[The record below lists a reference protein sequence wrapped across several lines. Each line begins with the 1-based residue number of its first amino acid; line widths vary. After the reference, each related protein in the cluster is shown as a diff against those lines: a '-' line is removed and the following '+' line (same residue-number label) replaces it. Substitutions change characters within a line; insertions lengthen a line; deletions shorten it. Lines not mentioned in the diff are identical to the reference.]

1 MRGWLKILGLL
12 AALLAVVLVGLASWD
27 NLSSRAPAADSQVKR
42 DVRIVR
48 DSYGVPHIYGRTD
61 ADVAYGLA
69 YAHAEDDFP
78 TLEEV
83 IAATRGRAAA
93 ITGKDG
99 ATLDFALALLDAR
112 RDAERG
118 YMTQLSPATRALV
131 EAYAAG
137 LNRYAEKHPGEMRL
151 RGLFPVTGRDVVTG
165 FALRSP
171 FFFGL
176 DRTLGALV
184 ENKLPP
190 RDSGPAEEKGSNAFA
205 LAPRKSSD
213 GVTRLISNSH
223 QPWTGGV
230 AWWEV
235 VVHSQAGWDFAGATF
250 PGAPFP
256 LLGHN
261 KVLGWTNTVNRPDLV
276 DTYKLVMSE
285 DGKSY
290 RYDGDWLPLETKRV
304 WLRVKFGPLTLPVP
318 RTIYRSK
325 HGPVIKNDLGYFAL
339 RYTGFGDVRQV
350 EQYYRLNKARDFA
363 EWRQIMAMQAVPAT
377 NFVYADAVGHIG
389 RFYNARFPVRAKGF
403 DWKGVLPGDT
413 SKAVWTSYVP
423 FAAYP
428 AVIDPPS
435 GWVADSNNTPFHTT
449 APADDLKRAD
459 FADEL
464 GIETNMTNRARRW
477 IALFAAA
484 PARMSRDDLLR
495 IKFDKAYDKAGT
507 IGEWF
512 AAIEASSPGGPDGS
526 SARVLLREWDWV
538 QDGRGKADAMAAMV
552 IGAAARSMYRGDPL
566 PDAATVLEK
575 ESAWLRKHFGR
586 LDPPLSD
593 VQRIVRGKLSVPV
606 YGGPDTLRALYS
618 TKDDAKGVRFG
629 MNGDSWIQLVEWGPD
644 GTLASRSIHQ
654 FGAATLRPDS
664 RHYADQVQLFANEQW
679 KPVWFDE
686 KSLAGHIERS
696 YRP

>member
-1 MRGWLKILGLL
+1 MRGWLKIFLGLL
-12 AALLAVVLVGLASWD
+12 ALVAVVLVGLASWD
-27 NLSSRAPAADSQVKR
+27 NLSSRAPAADPAR
-42 DVRIVR
+42 RHDVRIVR
-48 DSYGVPHIYGRTD
+48 DSYGVPHIFGATD

-93 ITGKDG
+93 ISGKDG
-99 ATLDFALALLDAR
+99 ATLDYALALLDAR
-112 RDAERG
+112 RDADRG
-118 YMTQLSPATRALV
+118 YLTQLSPATRALV

-137 LNRYAEKHPGEMRL
+137 LNRYADKHPGEVRL

-184 ENKLPP
+184 EDRLPP
-190 RDSGPAEEKGSNAFA
+190 RDGGPQEEKGSNAFA
-205 LAPRKSSD
+205 LAPRKSND

-235 VVHSQAGWDFAGATF
+235 VVHSREGWDFAGATF

-261 KVLGWTNTVNRPDLV
+261 KTLGWTNTVNRPDLV
-276 DTYKLVMSE
+276 DTYRLVMSE
-285 DGKSY
+285 DAKSY
-290 RYDGDWLPLETKRV
+290 RYDGAWLPLETRRV

-318 RTIYRSK
+318 RTLYRSR
-325 HGPVIKNDLGYFAL
+325 HGPVIRNALGYFAL

-350 EQYYRLNKARDFA
+350 EQYYRLNKARTFD
-363 EWRQIMAMQAVPAT
+363 EWRAAMAMQAVPAT
-377 NFVYADAVGHIG
+377 NFIYADAAGHVG
-389 RFYNARFPVRAKGF
+389 RFYNARFPARAQGF

-435 GWVADSNNTPFHTT
+435 GWVADSNNTPFHST
-449 APADDLKRAD
+449 APADDQRRED

-464 GIETNMTNRARRW
+464 GIETNVTNRTRRW
-477 IALFAAA
+477 ITLFAAA

-495 IKFDKAYDKAGT
+495 IKFDKAYAREGAV
-507 IGEWF
+507 GEWF
-512 AAIEASSPGGPDGS
+512 AAIEAASPDTPDGAA
-526 SARVLLREWDWV
+526 ARVLLRNWDWV
-538 QDGRGKADAMAAMV
+538 QDGRGSADAMAAMMLGV
-552 IGAAARSMYRGDPL
+552 ASRSIYRGDPL
-566 PDAATVLEK
+566 PDARALLDSEA
-575 ESAWLRKHFGR
+575 AWLKARFGR
-586 LDPPLSD
+586 LDPPLGD
-593 VQRIVRGKLSVPV
+593 LQRIVRGKLSVPV

-618 TKDDAKGVRFG
+618 TKDDVKGVRYA
-629 MNGDSWIQLVEWGPD
+629 MNGDSYIQLVEWGPG
-644 GTLASRSIHQ
+644 GTLTSRSIHQ
-654 FGAATLRPDS
+654 FGAATLRLDS
-664 RHYADQVQLFANEQW
+664 PHYADQVRLFATERW
-679 KPVWFDE
+679 KPLWFDE

-696 YRP
+696 YEP

>member
-1 MRGWLKILGLL
+1 MRGWLKIVLGVL
-12 AALLAVVLVGLASWD
+12 ALVAVVLVGLASWD
-27 NLSSRAPAADSQVKR
+27 NLSARAPAADPQVAR
-42 DVRIVR
+42 NVRIVR
-48 DSYGVPHIYGRTD
+48 DSYGVPHIFGKTD

-83 IAATRGRAAA
+83 VAATRGRAAA
-93 ITGKDG
+93 ISGKDG

-112 RDAERG
+112 RDADRG
-118 YMTQLSPATRALV
+118 YLTQLSPATRALV
-131 EAYAAG
+131 EGYAAG
-137 LNRYAEKHPGEMRL
+137 LNLYAAQHPGEVRL
-151 RGLFPVTGRDVVTG
+151 RGLFPVTGRDIVTG

-190 RDSGPAEEKGSNAFA
+190 RDSGPQEEKGSNAFA
-205 LAPRKSSD
+205 LAPRKSRD

-261 KVLGWTNTVNRPDLV
+261 KTLGWTNTVNRPDLV
-276 DTYKLVMSE
+276 DTYKLVMSA

-290 RYDGDWLPLETKRV
+290 RYDGAWLPLEARRV
-304 WLRVKFGPLTLPVP
+304 WLHVKFGPLTLPVP
-318 RTIYRSK
+318 RTVYRSK
-325 HGPVIKNDLGYFAL
+325 HGPVLETKLGWFAM

-350 EQYYRLNKARDFA
+350 EQYYRLNKARNFA
-363 EWRQIMAMQAVPAT
+363 EWRAVMAMQAVPAT
-377 NFVYADAVGHIG
+377 NFIYADAAGHVA
-389 RFYNARFPVRAKGF
+389 RFYNARFPARAPGY

-413 SKAVWTSYVP
+413 SKTVWTSYLP

-428 AVIDPPS
+428 AVIDPSS
-435 GWVADSNNTPFHTT
+435 GWVADSNNTPFKST
-449 APADDLKRAD
+449 APADDLKRED

-484 PARMSRDDLLR
+484 PARMSRADLLR
-495 IKFDKAYDKAGT
+495 IKFDKAYAKQGT
-507 IGEWF
+507 IAAWF
-512 AAIEASSPGGPDGS
+512 AAIEASSPGTPDGAA
-526 SARVLLREWDWV
+526 ARVLLRQWDWV
-538 QDGRGKADAMAAMV
+538 QDGRGPADAMAAMV
-552 IGAAARSMYRGDPL
+552 LGAAARSMYRGDPL
-566 PDAATVLEK
+566 PDAAPVLDSEA
-575 ESAWLRKHFGR
+575 AWLRTHFGR
-586 LDPPLSD
+586 LDPPLGA

-618 TKDDAKGVRFG
+618 MKDDAKGVRYG
-629 MNGDSWIQLVEWGPD
+629 MNGDSFIQLVEWGPD
-644 GTLASRSIHQ
+644 GAVRSQSAHQ
-654 FGAATLRPDS
+654 FGAATLRTMSP
-664 RHYADQVQLFANEQW
+664 HYADQVRMFAEERW
-679 KPVWFDE
+679 KPLWFDE

-696 YRP
+696 YEP